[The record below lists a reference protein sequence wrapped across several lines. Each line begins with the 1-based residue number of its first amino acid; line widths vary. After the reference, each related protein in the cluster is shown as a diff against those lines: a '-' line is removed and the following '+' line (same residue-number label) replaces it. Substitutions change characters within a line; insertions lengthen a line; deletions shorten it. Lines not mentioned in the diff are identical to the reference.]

1 MARKAEAL
9 QRLALGQKAAK
20 AQELLAECWLRG
32 QELPM
37 MSPQELRKQKPEPA

>member
-1 MARKAEAL
+1 MK
-9 QRLALGQKAAK
+9 KAAK